1 MGSNMKKA
9 DAGKTIKPAA
19 RKRGAARAQG
29 LPAGTRPVPGAAERK
44 QLEFYLGHL
53 AQYDVLT
60 ELPNRSQFRDRL
72 GGAIARAERHQ
83 HIAGVMLLNVDGFKA
98 INIRHGHRAGDLVL
112 QEVAAR
118 LKHCTRQS
126 DTVAR
131 LGGDEFAVI
140 LEDLAAREGA
150 VVPAMRALEAL
161 AKPMRIEGGDISIS
175 ITVTL
180 GIALYPLDVKDLD
193 GLLRTADAA
202 MCDAKDHGRNCFR
215 FYSPE
220 FEFKTQREELR
231 RAEIEKNLAR
241 LTSREREVLDTLIA
255 GKANKMIAYLLGA
268 STRTIENHRASI
280 MSKMKAD
287 SLPELVRMVLD
298 HRGSPVRDHGP
309 LRLTDR

>member
-1 MGSNMKKA
+1 MKNTELTIPL
-9 DAGKTIKPAA
+9 KTVA
-19 RKRGAARAQG
+19 RKRGAVPPTAGGVRA
-29 LPAGTRPVPGAAERK
+29 PATPDDVGRK
-44 QLEFYLGHL
+44 KLEFYLGHL
-53 AQYDVLT
+53 AHYDVLT
-60 ELPNRSQFRDRL
+60 ELPNRRQFRDRL
-72 GGAIARAERHQ
+72 SGAIARAARH
-83 HIAGVMLLNVDGFKA
+83 HHLAGIMLLNVDAFKA
-98 INIRHGHRAGDLVL
+98 INIKHGHGAGDVVL
-112 QEVAAR
+112 QQVAGR
-118 LKHCTRQS
+118 LKQCTRQS

-140 LEDLAAREGA
+140 LEDLIEQAGA
-150 VVPAMRALEAL
+150 VVPARRALEVL
-161 AKPMRIEGGDISIS
+161 SRPMLVEGKEIS
-175 ITVTL
+175 ITVTI

-202 MCDAKDHGRNCFR
+202 MCDAKDHERNSYR

-220 FEFKTQREELR
+220 LEFKTQRDELR

-280 MSKMKAD
+280 MNKMRAD

-298 HRGSPVRDHGP
+298 HRTSPVRVQGP
-309 LRLTDR
+309 ITPRQ

>member
-1 MGSNMKKA
+1 MKNIEL
-9 DAGKTIKPAA
+9 TTPLEPVA
-19 RKRGAARAQG
+19 RKRSVAKAAGGGA
-29 LPAGTRPVPGAAERK
+29 PAAPSAADRK
-44 QLEFYLGHL
+44 KLEFFLGHL
-53 AQYDVLT
+53 AHYDVLT

-72 GGAIARAERHQ
+72 SGAIARAARH
-83 HIAGVMLLNVDGFKA
+83 HHLAGIMLLNVDAFKA
-98 INIRHGHRAGDLVL
+98 INIKYGHGAGDAVL
-112 QEVAAR
+112 QQIAER
-118 LKHCTRQS
+118 LKQCTRQS

-140 LEDLAAREGA
+140 LEDLIEQAGA
-150 VVPAMRALEAL
+150 VVPARRALEAL
-161 AKPMRIEGGDISIS
+161 SRPMLVEGREIV
-175 ITVTL
+175 ITVTI

-193 GLLRTADAA
+193 GLLRTADVA
-202 MCDAKDHGRNCFR
+202 MCDAKDHGRNSYR

-220 FEFKTQREELR
+220 LEFKTQREELR

-280 MSKMKAD
+280 MNKMNAD

-298 HRGSPVRDHGP
+298 HRGSPVRDQGP
-309 LRLTDR
+309 FTPCQ